1 MDLVTDFRTEGAGK
15 KKKRGMGESSGD
27 GEGEGEGGV
36 CRGRDFI
43 DCRCG
48 RSVAALDGSV
58 WVFWS
63 GTRWTARGAGPL
75 PALGSLAWVA
85 EVEATSDWLNV
96 KTGL

>member
-15 KKKRGMGESSGD
+15 KKKRGMGERSGD

-43 DCRCG
+43 DCRWG

-63 GTRWTARGAGPL
+63 GTRWAARGAEPF
-75 PALGSLAWVA
+75 PALGSLVWVA
-85 EVEATSDWLNV
+85 EATSDWLNV